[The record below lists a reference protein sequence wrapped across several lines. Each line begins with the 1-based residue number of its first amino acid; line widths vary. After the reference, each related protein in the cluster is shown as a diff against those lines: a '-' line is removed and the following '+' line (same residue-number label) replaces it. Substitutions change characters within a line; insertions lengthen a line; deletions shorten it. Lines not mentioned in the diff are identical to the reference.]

1 MESDVGKKV
10 GHDVTATAHKDEVV
24 VIGICQRFSIGLG
37 NGGEGL
43 AVKAVRQ
50 GFLSNCCG
58 WDGAMVVGLREIIDC
73 RLGEHGENGINVFVI
88 NHSEDHAEL
97 SARLGLDLRSQIL
110 PSANV
115 VASVANDERALLQG
129 LPTTH
134 ETRVACDI
142 HQGVSP
148 SFILE
153 FRLKDSQLA
162 KLVGGTKNGAEVEFL
177 VCAFEFEIG

>member
-1 MESDVGKKV
+1 MESDAGKKV
-10 GHDVTATAHKDEVV
+10 GHDVAATAHKDEVV
-24 VIGICQRFSIGLG
+24 VIGICQRFPIGLG
-37 NGGEGL
+37 NGGERL
-43 AVKAVRQ
+43 ALEAVRQ
-50 GFLSNCCG
+50 GFLRNCCG
-58 WDGAMVVGLREIIDC
+58 WDGAMVVGLREIIDG
-73 RLGEHGENGINVFVI
+73 RLGEHSENSIDVFVI

-115 VASVANDERALLQG
+115 VASVANDERVLLQG

-134 ETRVACDI
+134 EARVACDI

-153 FRLKDSQLA
+153 FGLKDSQLA
-162 KLVGGTKNGAEVEFL
+162 KLMGGTKNGAEIEFL
-177 VCAFEFEIG
+177 VCAFKLKIG